1 MSDTAAH
8 AAPATTPDPPA
19 AAAPA
24 PAASAPGPAT
34 APAGGRFA
42 SKAPARPAPRTILV
56 STVAAAVALTA
67 VVLAG
72 TLIDQPMLVPPLAAS
87 AALVFG
93 APALPLSQPRS
104 VIGGQLVSALTGFA
118 TLAVAGSST
127 WAAALAGGLA
137 LGAMMAART
146 PHSPA
151 AATAV
156 IVVVTQPPTWLFLV
170 LLAFATVIIT
180 ATGLVR
186 SALERTTPRYPLYW
200 W

>member
-1 MSDTAAH
+1 MTDTAAH
-8 AAPATTPDPPA
+8 AAPTPA
-19 AAAPA
+19 GSPA
-24 PAASAPGPAT
+24 PT
-34 APAGGRFA
+34 AGRRLS
-42 SKAPARPAPRTILV
+42 SKAPVRPAPRVILI
-56 STVAAAVALTA
+56 STLAAAVSLTA
-67 VVLAG
+67 IVATGVL
-72 TLIDQPMLVPPLAAS
+72 LDQHMLVPPLAAS

-93 APALPLSQPRS
+93 APALPLAQPRS

-118 TLAVAGSST
+118 TLAVVGTST

-156 IVVVTQPPTWLFLV
+156 IVVVTQPPTWLFLA
-170 LLAFATVIIT
+170 LLALATLIIT
-180 ATGLVR
+180 ATGVIR
-186 SALERTTPRYPLYW
+186 SALERSTPRYPIYW